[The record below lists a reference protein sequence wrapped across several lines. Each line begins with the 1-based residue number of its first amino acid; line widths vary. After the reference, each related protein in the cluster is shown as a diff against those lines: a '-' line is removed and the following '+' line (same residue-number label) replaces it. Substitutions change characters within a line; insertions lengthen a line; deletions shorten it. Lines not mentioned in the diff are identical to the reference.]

1 MNEKFSEM
9 TSVEPSNMINHPM
22 SMYLGHI
29 GEMHYVS
36 TLSTLSQTSSNQAHS
51 ETFHNNAK

>member
-1 MNEKFSEM
+1 M

-29 GEMHYVS
+29 GEIHYVS
-36 TLSTLSQTSSNQAHS
+36 TLSTLSQTSSNQAQS